1 MRNVEKNEVLT
12 MRFIWTFI
20 WSLLLS
26 GVLSYILTS
35 MGDSEFKLMPT
46 LALAII
52 LTVAVF
58 VLAEGVLGDENEA

>member
-1 MRNVEKNEVLT
+1 

-35 MGDSEFKLMPT
+35 MGGTTFNLLHT
-46 LALAII
+46 LVLAII

-58 VLAEGVLGDENEA
+58 TLAEGVLKDGKKA

>member
-1 MRNVEKNEVLT
+1 MQEKNEVLT
-12 MRFIWTFI
+12 MRYIWTFI

-35 MGDSEFKLMPT
+35 MGGTDFNLLHT
-46 LALAII
+46 LILAII

-58 VLAEGVLGDENEA
+58 ILTEGVLDSENEA